1 MVSLP
6 GRLEE
11 LVRRHGSKLPKGAE
25 EEISLIKQDLEKI
38 ISVLHGHSEP
48 KLEGQAMVVR
58 CWMKEVRELSYDIE
72 DCIDHY
78 EHASAWSSIHRSK
91 ITRRRWS
98 WTRGKRTPRL
108 PERLKQR
115 LWMAN
120 KIREFSTRSQEALQR
135 HAMYNNLSG
144 IASTAASSPCD
155 ASSSSSWHPGQDGKE
170 NGKVGIDSSV
180 PMLKGWLTD
189 GEKLKVVSIV
199 GVGGVGKTT
208 LANELY
214 RKLQWQ
220 FECRA
225 FVRTSQKTDMRR
237 ILISMLSQVR
247 PQQPPD
253 NWKVNVRCTYTPG
266 RSARGRRGRR
276 NKPRHPVP
284 LLPST
289 TSPPPEPPEL
299 RRARSGRCSP
309 RCRRRARAPPSSSTS
324 PPWPEP
330 ALPAA
335 ARTAAAGRSLP
346 HSWSSRLERQQ
357 DGAEGIAPAS
367 WEAAAGVQIRRRE
380 ARIRAPHG
388 RICCSGRQ
396 VGSPGGVVGVAGGG
410 AEHETP
416 GGRRR
421 RRGWRR
427 AGGGVGVDEVL
438 AAACRLL
445 ATPAGGG
452 RGRGRRCRGGLG
464 DEVARSTS
472 PAQTQRHSGACCSG
486 GEAAGCGYVEERATP
501 VWRRRRCLWRLAVAV
516 AVAAAAAAAVAAMT
530 TTAAAAVA
538 RWKEARWWCVSVA
551 AAAVAVIVVTGDMT
565 ASTASRGRGRRLHLA
580 GAASFGGGVGD

>member
-144 IASTAASSPCD
+144 IASTAASSTCD

-189 GEKLKVVSIV
+189 GEEKLKVVSIV

-253 NWKVNVRCTYTPG
+253 NWKVNSLVSSIKTHLQDKRCVQLVTELEKVN
-266 RSARGRRGRR
+266 SL
-276 NKPRHPVP
+276 V
-284 LLPST
+284 ST
-289 TSPPPEPPEL
+289 F
-299 RRARSGRCSP
+299 
-309 RCRRRARAPPSSSTS
+309 
-324 PPWPEP
+324 
-330 ALPAA
+330 
-335 ARTAAAGRSLP
+335 
-346 HSWSSRLERQQ
+346 Q
-357 DGAEGIAPAS
+357 
-367 WEAAAGVQIRRRE
+367 
-380 ARIRAPHG
+380 
-388 RICCSGRQ
+388 
-396 VGSPGGVVGVAGGG
+396 
-410 AEHETP
+410 
-416 GGRRR
+416 
-421 RRGWRR
+421 
-427 AGGGVGVDEVL
+427 
-438 AAACRLL
+438 
-445 ATPAGGG
+445 
-452 RGRGRRCRGGLG
+452 
-464 DEVARSTS
+464 
-472 PAQTQRHSGACCSG
+472 
-486 GEAAGCGYVEERATP
+486 
-501 VWRRRRCLWRLAVAV
+501 
-516 AVAAAAAAAVAAMT
+516 
-530 TTAAAAVA
+530 
-538 RWKEARWWCVSVA
+538 
-551 AAAVAVIVVTGDMT
+551 
-565 ASTASRGRGRRLHLA
+565 
-580 GAASFGGGVGD
+580 